1 MTWWWCKQDKPFEY
15 GKVKSNT
22 VDYFINKTI
31 EHEKIKKLNINWPN
45 GRERFQANW
54 ENMFEFNC
62 CKAKGLLIGMVRKR
76 LTPTAS
82 CRPLTVR
89 V

>member
-1 MTWWWCKQDKPFEY
+1 MLPQNKCILSKYKE
-15 GKVKSNT
+15 G
-22 VDYFINKTI
+22 KTI